1 ESGDPETLPSLVDE
15 ELLQKAV
22 EEQGPQDQAGQIA
35 KEEGIQYDE
44 VCQLRL
50 DYKNILKIDHLWQF
64 TSLTKLQL
72 DNNIIEK
79 IGAPSLIQGYY
90 GLMIN
95 IIFLSISSSPLD
107 LSFNNNEEIEG
118 LDSLVKLEDLSLY
131 NNRISVI
138 ENMDT
143 LLNLHVLSIGNN
155 FLAQLENVIYLRKFK
170 NLRTLNLAGNPI
182 CKEDRY
188 KIFVAAYL
196 PELVY
201 LDFRL
206 LDEQTRE
213 QAFGKYQYAI
223 EEMRHNETQERRA
236 MDARQEQEDEL
247 QLHRDAFV
255 ELLNGPYLFD
265 SMYADDAEAAK
276 LAYLPGV
283 SLLLETY
290 PSPYSVL
297 TVFEIGLAQR
307 SRGEDEVKSFFDC
320 SREAVYDNQQRA
332 AQIAADFE
340 KARRQVCHGTVAFT
354 VMSRR
359 DAANVKVTSKRAYPS
374 SVGENFCIFANN
386 NCRDLENHHHEKLLE
401 IAVATL
407 ERVAKNE
414 LEEDMPDDV
423 RMLFV
428 DKDTVINAV
437 SASHDTH
444 LLKIDN
450 REDEL
455 MMRCNSW
462 MSALMKSV
470 QDEEVKRNRKL
481 ISEIHNYIDYVRDH
495 LDEIYTLPMH
505 NHQHPTKTIKLN
517 MFLCFDYNRCI
528 LQYISERIESRAQIY
543 TFSTLVQNCKNAD
556 HSYGF
561 F

>member
-1 ESGDPETLPSLVDE
+1 MSRLYDTAEPSLVDE

-79 IGAPSLIQGYY
+79 IE
-90 GLMIN
+90 GLGCLTN
-95 IIFLSISSSPLD
+95 LKWLD
-107 LSFNNNEEIEG
+107 LSFNNIEEIEG
-118 LDSLVKLEDLSLY
+118 LDSLVKLEDFSLY

-223 EEMRHNETQERRA
+223 KEMRHNEAQERRA

-283 SLLLETY
+283 SLLLET
-290 PSPYSVL
+290 
-297 TVFEIGLAQR
+297 FAQ
-307 SRGEDEVKSFFDC
+307 
-320 SREAVYDNQQRA
+320 
-332 AQIAADFE
+332 
-340 KARRQVCHGTVAFT
+340 
-354 VMSRR
+354 
-359 DAANVKVTSKRAYPS
+359 
-374 SVGENFCIFANN
+374 
-386 NCRDLENHHHEKLLE
+386 CRDLENHHHEKLLE

-423 RMLFV
+423 RMDYFLVVRSRVKLRSVAPQQHFPQWHS
-428 DKDTVINAV
+428 AV
-437 SASHDTH
+437 S
-444 LLKIDN
+444 
-450 REDEL
+450 
-455 MMRCNSW
+455 
-462 MSALMKSV
+462 
-470 QDEEVKRNRKL
+470 
-481 ISEIHNYIDYVRDH
+481 
-495 LDEIYTLPMH
+495 
-505 NHQHPTKTIKLN
+505 
-517 MFLCFDYNRCI
+517 
-528 LQYISERIESRAQIY
+528 
-543 TFSTLVQNCKNAD
+543 
-556 HSYGF
+556 
-561 F
+561 

>member
-1 ESGDPETLPSLVDE
+1 MSRLYDTAEPSLVDE

-79 IGAPSLIQGYY
+79 IE
-90 GLMIN
+90 GLGCLTN
-95 IIFLSISSSPLD
+95 LKWLD
-107 LSFNNNEEIEG
+107 LSFNNIEEIEG
-118 LDSLVKLEDLSLY
+118 LDSLVKLEDFSLY

-223 EEMRHNETQERRA
+223 KEMRHNEAQERRA

-283 SLLLETY
+283 SLLLET
-290 PSPYSVL
+290 
-297 TVFEIGLAQR
+297 FAQ
-307 SRGEDEVKSFFDC
+307 
-320 SREAVYDNQQRA
+320 
-332 AQIAADFE
+332 
-340 KARRQVCHGTVAFT
+340 
-354 VMSRR
+354 
-359 DAANVKVTSKRAYPS
+359 
-374 SVGENFCIFANN
+374 
-386 NCRDLENHHHEKLLE
+386 CRDLENHHHEKLLE

-470 QDEEVKRNRKL
+470 QDEEVKRNRKH

-495 LDEIYTLPMH
+495 LDEM
-505 NHQHPTKTIKLN
+505 QH
-517 MFLCFDYNRCI
+517 
-528 LQYISERIESRAQIY
+528 E
-543 TFSTLVQNCKNAD
+543 
-556 HSYGF
+556 HH
-561 F
+561 